1 MQSEQ
6 WQVSKTSS
14 TVLAYSRMA
23 RAMGL
28 DRMEI
33 SLPHGDNRQD
43 ATRKGRVIGGVTVS
57 CDTGRV
63 PVCRDYQVGE
73 HLVFLS
79 FY

>member
-1 MQSEQ
+1 
-6 WQVSKTSS
+6 
-14 TVLAYSRMA
+14 
-23 RAMGL
+23 MGL

-33 SLPHGDNRQD
+33 SLPHGDNRQN
-43 ATRKGRVIGGVTVS
+43 ATRKGRVLRGVTVS

>member
-1 MQSEQ
+1 
-6 WQVSKTSS
+6 
-14 TVLAYSRMA
+14 MA

-28 DRMEI
+28 DRMEFT
-33 SLPHGDNRQD
+33 LPKGDDRQD